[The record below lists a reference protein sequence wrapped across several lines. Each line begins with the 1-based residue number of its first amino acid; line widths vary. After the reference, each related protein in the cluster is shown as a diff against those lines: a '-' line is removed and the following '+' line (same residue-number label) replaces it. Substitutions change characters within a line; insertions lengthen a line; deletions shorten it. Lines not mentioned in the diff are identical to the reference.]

1 MDYPLIG
8 PEDPAPYSV
17 YNERGAARVLIV
29 CDHASPAIPKGMNQL
44 GLADWVLERHVAFDI
59 GAASVARA
67 LADGLDAP
75 AVLSGYSRLI
85 VDPNRPL
92 DNATAFI
99 KVSDGIAIPGNLQL
113 SEHEKW
119 LRIKS
124 FFEPYHSA
132 IEDRLDTYRS
142 RGVTPAIIAVHS
154 CTPVFDR
161 IVPRWHIGVMW
172 DKDPRIAV
180 PLIQEL
186 NEADGVCF
194 GENEP
199 YSGRDPHDYTLDH
212 HAEAAG
218 LPYVGLEVR
227 QDLVNTDDGARHWA
241 GVLTRALTGILKDDG
256 LYRPL

>member
-8 PEDPAPYSV
+8 PEDPAPYSL
-17 YNERGAARVLIV
+17 YNESGAAKVLIV
-29 CDHASPAIPKGMNQL
+29 CDHASPAIPKRMNQL

-59 GAASVARA
+59 GAAGVTRA
-67 LADGLDAP
+67 VADGLDAP
-75 AVLSGYSRLI
+75 AVLSGYSRLL
-85 VDPNRPL
+85 VDPNRPV
-92 DNATAFI
+92 DNATAFVQ
-99 KVSDGIAIPGNLQL
+99 VSDGIAIPANLQL
-113 SEHEKW
+113 SDHEKR

-132 IEDRLDTYRS
+132 IQDRLDAFRS
-142 RGVTPAIIAVHS
+142 RGVTPAVIAVHS

-161 IVPRWHIGVMW
+161 IVRRWHIGVMW
-172 DKDPRIAV
+172 DKDPRIAM

-186 NEADGVCF
+186 TKADGVCF
-194 GENEP
+194 GDNEP

-227 QDLVNTDDGARHWA
+227 QDLVSTDA
-241 GVLTRALTGILKDDG
+241 GVRQWARVLIRALKGILEDDG